1 MRRTRVIAYT
11 RHPAFNTNYKEIDMS
26 KEEFDTEVGYY
37 LGDIRKFTSNGDFS
51 SAQIMVSGLRKLI
64 AEYKKSKK

>member
-1 MRRTRVIAYT
+1 
-11 RHPAFNTNYKEIDMS
+11 MS